1 MSDPEIPQGNPD
13 APLVGAASNI
23 NQTGL
28 LAIIWTTFTVAS
40 LFVILR
46 LTVRWR
52 QNRSFLTDDYW
63 IIWAWACLLTM
74 AILQTQQM
82 DALWYMT
89 YLGAG
94 RLPPIPEEI
103 MAHKYQLTRWQFPII
118 KLFWVVLWS
127 VKASF
132 MAVFYRLV
140 QPFPILRKL
149 WYAVAVI
156 TVLAFIGCVISSA
169 LTCSPP
175 SDYFYGMFCACETSV
190 LVGTSN

>member
-1 MSDPEIPQGNPD
+1 MSDSEMPQANPD

-28 LAIIWTTFTVAS
+28 LAIIWTTFAVAS
-40 LFVILR
+40 LFVTLR

-52 QNRSFLTDDYW
+52 QNRSFLADDYW

-140 QPFPILRKL
+140 QPFPVLRKL

-156 TVLAFIGCVISSA
+156 TVLAFIGCVVSSA

-175 SDYFYGMFCACETSV
+175 SDYFYGKCCPSQA
-190 LVGTSN
+190 